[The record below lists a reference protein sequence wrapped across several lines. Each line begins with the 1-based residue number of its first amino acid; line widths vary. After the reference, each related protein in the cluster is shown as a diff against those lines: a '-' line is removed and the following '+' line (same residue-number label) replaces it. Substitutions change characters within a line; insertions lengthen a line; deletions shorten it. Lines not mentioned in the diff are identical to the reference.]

1 MHWLKNTF
9 SSFRSWRYELSR
21 TIILL
26 SIGIGIISAMGAAVL
41 FLGLELV
48 SHLCQNLWMGVSH
61 PVPWGEHMPFREHT
75 PILRPWLIVL
85 LPALGGLLSGLLVYI
100 FAPEAEGHGMDA
112 TIRAFH
118 HFGGVVRGRV
128 PFVKGLASVITIGSG
143 GSGGREGP
151 IAQIG
156 GGFGSWVASKL
167 GLDVRQRRVF
177 MLAGTAGGI
186 GAIFRAPLG
195 GAVSTVE
202 LLYKEDFESSAI
214 IPCVISSVTAYTLF
228 RWFLSWPF
236 IGIGSAT
243 IYAFPE
249 LSVRLPWDVLY
260 AMLVGGGCAL
270 AGKLYVVVFKTARQ
284 RIFPRLP
291 LPRVLKPA
299 LGGLLV
305 GLVGLMAVETL
316 GAGHGYLQQA
326 IDTRV
331 AGLPFAQL
339 LPLAAGFLI
348 LAGLKM
354 LTTSITIGSGG
365 SGGVFGPSLLIGGL
379 VGAAIGC
386 CCHAFLHVYVPPL
399 PVFVVLGMA
408 GFFAGVANAPIG
420 SLIMV
425 SEMTGSYTLVAPLL
439 VVCVVALLLNRR
451 HSIYESQLENRFE
464 SPAHRSLMVTD
475 LLADAKV
482 ADYYHPGA
490 VPVVSQMETV
500 TELRRLLADYAVP
513 FPLTV
518 VDQAGKPCGILAM
531 GNIRPVY
538 TQEIPEPLLLMADMM
553 SELVLCT
560 PDESLASALR
570 KFEAHGCSRI
580 PVAEGA
586 DTSRLLGYL
595 QYQDI
600 MRAYE
605 NELQKQRLMS

>member
-1 MHWLKNTF
+1 MHWFKNLF
-9 SSFRSWRYELSR
+9 PCSWRYELSR

-26 SIGIGIISAMGAAVL
+26 SICIGIISAMGAAAL

-48 SHLCQNLWMGVSH
+48 SHLCQNQWMGVPH
-61 PVPWGEHMPFREHT
+61 PVPRGEHIPFREHALV
-75 PILRPWLIVL
+75 LRPWLIVL
-85 LPALGGLLSGLLVYI
+85 LPTLGGLLSGLLVYK

-118 HFGGVVRGRV
+118 HLGGVVRGRV
-128 PFVKGLASVITIGSG
+128 PFVKGLASIITIGTG

-156 GGFGSWVASKL
+156 GGIGSWVAAKL
-167 GLDVRQRRVF
+167 RLDVRQRRIF

-186 GAIFRAPLG
+186 GSIFRAPLG
-195 GAVSTVE
+195 GALSTVE
-202 LLYKEDFESSAI
+202 LLYREDFESSAI

-228 RWFLSWPF
+228 RWFLSLPF
-236 IGIGSAT
+236 IGISSAT

-249 LSVRLPWDVLY
+249 LSVHLPWDVVY
-260 AMLVGGGCAL
+260 AVIVGGGCAV
-270 AGKLYVVVFKTARQ
+270 AGKLYVIVFKTARQ
-284 RIFPRLP
+284 RIFPRIF
-291 LPRVLKPA
+291 LPRALRPA
-299 LGGLLV
+299 LGGLMV
-305 GLVGLMAVETL
+305 GLIGLVAVETL
-316 GAGHGYLQQA
+316 GSGHGYLQKA

-331 AGLPFAQL
+331 AGLPQAQL
-339 LPLAAGFLI
+339 LPLAASFLI
-348 LAGLKM
+348 FAVLKM

-386 CCHAFLHVYVPPL
+386 CCHAFLRCYVPPL

-439 VVCVVALLLNRR
+439 VVCVASLLLNRR

-475 LLADAKV
+475 VLADAKV
-482 ADYYHPGA
+482 AGYYHPSA
-490 VPVVSQMETV
+490 VPVVHHTETV
-500 TELRRLLADYAVP
+500 TELRRLLADQAVP

-518 VDQAGKPCGILAM
+518 VDQSDQPCGILSM

-538 TQEIPEPLLLMADMM
+538 AEDTPETLLLVVDMM
-553 SELVLCT
+553 SDLVFCT
-560 PDESLASALR
+560 PDEPLASALR
-570 KFEAHGCSRI
+570 KFESSGCSRI
-580 PVAEGA
+580 PVA
-586 DTSRLLGYL
+586 DITDSRRLLGYI
-595 QYQDI
+595 QYQDV

-605 NELQKQRLMS
+605 QELQKQRLMS